1 MRLGV
6 VGMLPGDFR
15 DIDGG
20 HLGAIAGLQLTGA
33 GFHVPG
39 QQLLETTPAECE
51 KIRGVYSEAGLDL
64 PQMGIG
70 YGECLFHPEAEVR
83 DRVLSQ
89 IYRGLEVGR
98 DLNADVVLIRTGS
111 LSPSGSYSPCRD
123 NHLPESR
130 QLLVESLRSIAD
142 RAEALGVTIAIET
155 HVLTIMDS
163 PATNAEILQAV
174 GSERVTVVMDYVN
187 HFQTLS
193 QVYDN
198 SSRLDHIFDIMGP
211 ISAVGHC
218 KDLHPSDGFVMHLDE
233 AVPGEGELD
242 LGVALSRWDRL
253 HPDGYMLLEHLKDE
267 LYPRASANTH
277 AIAAAAGID
286 IH

>member
-15 DIDGG
+15 DIDGS
-20 HLGAIAGLQLTGA
+20 HLEAIAALQLTGA

-39 QQLLETTPAECE
+39 EQLLETTSADCKET
-51 KIRGVYSEAGLDL
+51 RGVYSEAGLDL
-64 PQMGIG
+64 PQMGVG
-70 YGECLFHPEAEVR
+70 YGECLFHPEAEVGE
-83 DRVLSQ
+83 RVLSQ
-89 IYRGLEVGR
+89 IYLGLEVGR
-98 DLNADVVLIRTGS
+98 DLNAQVVLIRTGS

-130 QLLVESLRSIAD
+130 KRLVETLRSAAD

-155 HVLTIMDS
+155 HVLTILDS
-163 PATNAEILQAV
+163 PETNAEILQAV
-174 GSERVTVVMDYVN
+174 GSERMTVVMDYVN

-198 SSRLDHIFDIMGP
+198 GPRLDHIFDIMGP
-211 ISAVGHC
+211 ISTVGHC
-218 KDLHPSDGFVMHLDE
+218 KDLLPSDGLVMHLDE

-242 LGVALSRWDRL
+242 LGVALSRWDGL
-253 HPDGYMLLEHLKDE
+253 YPDGYMLLEHLSND
-267 LYPRASANTH
+267 LYPTASANTH
-277 AIAAAAGID
+277 AIIAAAGID